1 MEKQNDNAKKYYTID
16 LLHIVRTLWRK
27 IWIICLAAVI
37 AGGIG
42 FGISAFMI
50 EKTYSATVK
59 LYVNNSSFSLG
70 NTSFSIS
77 SSEITA
83 AQSLVK
89 TYGEILNNRTTLE
102 RVIDEADV
110 DYTYEQLSKM
120 IVSGSAN
127 DTEIMYVTVTAP
139 DPSEANAIA
148 NCIAEVLPVRIAE
161 IIDGAS
167 MEVVDWSV
175 PNNKK
180 VAPSVTQYTAVGMIL
195 GALLS
200 TLVIVIIAM
209 LDDRIHDEDYII
221 ETYDYPI
228 LAKIPDLVDSDG
240 KHYGYY
246 YQGSEGHSKK
256 ETSAKK

>member
-1 MEKQNDNAKKYYTID
+1 MERQENNAKKYYTID

-27 IWIICLAAVI
+27 IWVICLAVAI

-42 FGISAFMI
+42 FGLSAFI
-50 EKTYSATVK
+50 IKPTYSSTIL

-77 SSEITA
+77 LSEITA

-102 RVIDEADV
+102 RVKDEADV
-110 DYTYEQLSKM
+110 DYSYEQLSKM

-127 DTEIMYVTVTAP
+127 DTEIMYVTVTAT
-139 DPSEANAIA
+139 DPNEANAIA

-175 PNNKK
+175 SNDKK
-180 VAPSVTQYTAVGMIL
+180 VAPSITQYTAIGMIL

-200 TLVIVIIAM
+200 TIVIVIIAM

-228 LAKIPDLVDSDG
+228 LAKIPDLVDTDN

-246 YQGSEGHSKK
+246 YQSRSSSKK
-256 ETSAKK
+256 EQSAKK

>member
-1 MEKQNDNAKKYYTID
+1 MERQENNAKKYYTID

-27 IWIICLAAVI
+27 IWVICLAVAI

-42 FGISAFMI
+42 FGLSAFI
-50 EKTYSATVK
+50 IKPTYSSTIL

-102 RVIDEADV
+102 RVKDEADV
-110 DYTYEQLSKM
+110 DYSYEQLSKM

-127 DTEIMYVTVTAP
+127 DTEIMYVTVTAT
-139 DPSEANAIA
+139 DPNEANAIA

-175 PNNKK
+175 TNDKK
-180 VAPSVTQYTAVGMIL
+180 VAPSITQYTAIGMIL

-200 TLVIVIIAM
+200 TIVIVIIAM

-228 LAKIPDLVDSDG
+228 LARIPNLVDTDN

-246 YQGSEGHSKK
+246 YQSRSSSKK
-256 ETSAKK
+256 EQSAKK

>member
-1 MEKQNDNAKKYYTID
+1 MERQENNAKKYYTID

-27 IWIICLAAVI
+27 TWVICLAVAI

-42 FGISAFMI
+42 FGLSAFI
-50 EKTYSATVK
+50 IKPTYSSTIL

-77 SSEITA
+77 LSEITA

-102 RVIDEADV
+102 RVKDEADV
-110 DYTYEQLSKM
+110 DYSYEQLSKM

-127 DTEIMYVTVTAP
+127 DTEIMYVTVTAT
-139 DPSEANAIA
+139 DPNEANAIA

-175 PNNKK
+175 SNDKK
-180 VAPSVTQYTAVGMIL
+180 VAPSITQYTAIGMIL

-200 TLVIVIIAM
+200 TIVIVIIAM

-228 LAKIPDLVDSDG
+228 LAKIPDLVDTDN

-246 YQGSEGHSKK
+246 YQSRSSSKK
-256 ETSAKK
+256 EQPAKK

>member
-1 MEKQNDNAKKYYTID
+1 MERQENNAKKYYTID

-27 IWIICLAAVI
+27 IWVICLAVAI

-42 FGISAFMI
+42 FGLSAFI
-50 EKTYSATVK
+50 IKPTYSSTIL

-102 RVIDEADV
+102 RVKDEADV
-110 DYTYEQLSKM
+110 DYSYEQLSKM

-127 DTEIMYVTVTAP
+127 DTEIMYVTVTAT
-139 DPSEANAIA
+139 DPNEANAIA

-175 PNNKK
+175 PNDKK
-180 VAPSVTQYTAVGMIL
+180 VAPSITQYTAIGMIL

-200 TLVIVIIAM
+200 TIVIVIIAM

-228 LAKIPDLVDSDG
+228 LAKIPDLVDTDN

-246 YQGSEGHSKK
+246 YQSRSSSKK
-256 ETSAKK
+256 EQSAKK

>member
-1 MEKQNDNAKKYYTID
+1 MERQENNAKKYYTID

-42 FGISAFMI
+42 FGLSAFI
-50 EKTYSATVK
+50 IKPTYSSTIM

-110 DYTYEQLSKM
+110 DE
-120 IVSGSAN
+120 
-127 DTEIMYVTVTAP
+127 
-139 DPSEANAIA
+139 
-148 NCIAEVLPVRIAE
+148 
-161 IIDGAS
+161 
-167 MEVVDWSV
+167 
-175 PNNKK
+175 
-180 VAPSVTQYTAVGMIL
+180 
-195 GALLS
+195 
-200 TLVIVIIAM
+200 
-209 LDDRIHDEDYII
+209 
-221 ETYDYPI
+221 
-228 LAKIPDLVDSDG
+228 
-240 KHYGYY
+240 
-246 YQGSEGHSKK
+246 
-256 ETSAKK
+256 

>member
-1 MEKQNDNAKKYYTID
+1 MERQENNAKKYYTID

-27 IWIICLAAVI
+27 IWVICLAVAI

-42 FGISAFMI
+42 FGLSAFI
-50 EKTYSATVK
+50 IKPTYSSTIL

-102 RVIDEADV
+102 RVKDEADV
-110 DYTYEQLSKM
+110 DYSYEQLSKM

-127 DTEIMYVTVTAP
+127 DTEIMYVTVTAT
-139 DPSEANAIA
+139 DPNEANAIA

-175 PNNKK
+175 SNDKK
-180 VAPSVTQYTAVGMIL
+180 VAPSITQYTAIGMIL

-200 TLVIVIIAM
+200 TIVIVIIAM

-228 LAKIPDLVDSDG
+228 LARIPNLVDTDN

-246 YQGSEGHSKK
+246 YQSRSSSKK
-256 ETSAKK
+256 EQSAKK

>member
-1 MEKQNDNAKKYYTID
+1 MERQENNAKKYYTID

-27 IWIICLAAVI
+27 IWVICLAVAI

-42 FGISAFMI
+42 FGLSAFI
-50 EKTYSATVK
+50 IKPTYSSTIL

-102 RVIDEADV
+102 RVKDEADV
-110 DYTYEQLSKM
+110 GYSYEQLSKM

-127 DTEIMYVTVTAP
+127 DTEIMYVTVTAT
-139 DPSEANAIA
+139 DPNEANAIA

-175 PNNKK
+175 PNDKK
-180 VAPSVTQYTAVGMIL
+180 VAPSITQYTAIGMIL

-200 TLVIVIIAM
+200 TIVIVIIAM

-228 LAKIPDLVDSDG
+228 LAKIPDLVDTDN

-246 YQGSEGHSKK
+246 YQSRSSSKK
-256 ETSAKK
+256 EQSAKK

>member
-1 MEKQNDNAKKYYTID
+1 MERQENNAKKYYTID

-27 IWIICLAAVI
+27 IWVICLAVAI

-42 FGISAFMI
+42 FGLSAFI
-50 EKTYSATVK
+50 IKPTYSSTIL

-102 RVIDEADV
+102 RVKDEADV
-110 DYTYEQLSKM
+110 DYSYEQLSKM

-127 DTEIMYVTVTAP
+127 DTEIMYVTVTAT
-139 DPSEANAIA
+139 DPNEANAIA

-175 PNNKK
+175 SNDKK
-180 VAPSVTQYTAVGMIL
+180 VAPSITQYTAIGMIL

-200 TLVIVIIAM
+200 TIVIVIIAM

-228 LAKIPDLVDSDG
+228 LAKIPNLVDTDN

-246 YQGSEGHSKK
+246 YQSRSSSKK
-256 ETSAKK
+256 EQSAKK

>member
-1 MEKQNDNAKKYYTID
+1 MERQENNAKKYYTID

-27 IWIICLAAVI
+27 IWVICLAVAI

-42 FGISAFMI
+42 FGLSAFI
-50 EKTYSATVK
+50 IKPTYSSTIL

-102 RVIDEADV
+102 RVKDEADV
-110 DYTYEQLSKM
+110 DYSYEQLSKM

-127 DTEIMYVTVTAP
+127 DTEIMYVTVTAT
-139 DPSEANAIA
+139 DPNEANAIA

-175 PNNKK
+175 SNDKK
-180 VAPSVTQYTAVGMIL
+180 VAPSITQYTAIGMIL

-200 TLVIVIIAM
+200 TIVIVIIAM

-228 LAKIPDLVDSDG
+228 LAKIPDLVDTDN

-246 YQGSEGHSKK
+246 YQSRSSSKK
-256 ETSAKK
+256 EQSAKK